1 MSSFWW
7 SPVSGSGHCAPW
19 PREAAHPI
27 PRGGPAH
34 PRRGASTASRPWTD
48 NPWVTLLPDLTP
60 LRESAPYRWLYA
72 GFTLSNVGSQ
82 MAVVAI
88 GLQVYALTR
97 STASVG
103 LVGLAALVP
112 LVVMGLY
119 GGSLADHH
127 DRRLVGLAANAV
139 SWVASFVAAAQ
150 AWLGNTH
157 VWVLF
162 AIVAVWS
169 GASGVSGP
177 ARSSIYPRILPVE
190 QLPAANALGVVAM
203 NTSLTAGPLLAGL
216 LIGRHGFTAAYLTDA
231 VITTAALWALVRLHP
246 IPPEPHAE
254 GTARRAGL
262 RSVLDGLSFL
272 RTAPNVRMTFIADIA
287 AMLLA
292 QPRVLF
298 PAAGAV
304 ILGGG
309 ASTVGLLYAAAA
321 IGGILA
327 MLVSGPLGS
336 VRRQGLA
343 ILVSVAGWGVGIVG
357 FGFALLG
364 ADGALTRDQ
373 ALWASVGAMAF
384 AGAADS
390 VSAVFRTTI
399 LQAATPDRMRGRLQ
413 GVFIVV
419 VAGGPR
425 LGELAGGGI
434 AGRIGE
440 GSMAVVG
447 GLACI
452 VAVLLL
458 ALWQRGFV
466 RYDARHP
473 TP

>member
-1 MSSFWW
+1 M
-7 SPVSGSGHCAPW
+7 P
-19 PREAAHPI
+19 
-27 PRGGPAH
+27 
-34 PRRGASTASRPWTD
+34 
-48 NPWVTLLPDLTP
+48 LLPDLTP

-82 MAVVAI
+82 MAVVAV

-103 LVGLAALVP
+103 LVGLAALLP

-139 SWVASFVAAAQ
+139 SWVASCAAAAQ

-169 GASGVSGP
+169 GSSGVSGP
-177 ARSSIYPRILPVE
+177 ARSSIYPRILPAE

-203 NTSLTAGPLLAGL
+203 NTSLTAGPLIAGV
-216 LIGRHGFTAAYLTDA
+216 LIGWHGFTAAYVTDA
-231 VITTAALWALVRLHP
+231 VITTAALWALVGLHP
-246 IPPEPHAE
+246 IPPEPHSS
-254 GTARRAGL
+254 GARRAGL
-262 RSVLDGLSFL
+262 RSVRDGFAFL

-327 MLVSGPLGS
+327 MLVSGPLGA

-364 ADGALTRDQ
+364 AGGALTRDQ
-373 ALWASVGAMAF
+373 AFWAALGAMAF

-413 GVFIVV
+413 GVFVVV

-434 AGRIGE
+434 AERIGE
-440 GSMAVVG
+440 GTMAVAG
-447 GLACI
+447 GLAC
-452 VAVLLL
+452 VLAVLLL
-458 ALWQRGFV
+458 AVWQRGFV
-466 RYDARHP
+466 RYDALHP